1 MIKKLYSEA
10 QKCVIESDQNL
21 KFISI
26 RQHQEREQPTGK
38 KKKNICRTIR
48 TPPTVLEK
56 LKKKY
61 IK

>member
-38 KKKNICRTIR
+38 KKHLQDYKDTTNCT
-48 TPPTVLEK
+48 
-56 LKKKY
+56 
-61 IK
+61 